1 LTRAYNVAI
10 VAGMTDEMFRIIKN
24 YKDRPSGHRLQIGM
38 DMVEDWHAEHL
49 NDLEA
54 EALFRALK
62 RRQERRLES
71 IRRGT

>member
-1 LTRAYNVAI
+1 
-10 VAGMTDEMFRIIKN
+10 
-24 YKDRPSGHRLQIGM
+24 M

-54 EALFRALK
+54 EALLRALK